1 MAELTRVARTKI
13 LLAVAGGSAV
23 VVMGGLAITFD
34 DGATLN
40 SPAVA
45 APIMPGPMTEGETVT
60 TTIPPTSLATEKASP
75 LVKAPRY
82 GKK

>member
-1 MAELTRVARTKI
+1 MAELTRAARTKI

-40 SPAVA
+40 APPVA
-45 APIMPGPMTEGETVT
+45 SPIMPGPMTEGGTAT
-60 TTIPPTSLATEKASP
+60 TTIPPSVLDTEKAVP

-82 GKK
+82 GKH